1 MGSQAEI
8 YNKHREKNSKT
19 MTIGV
24 FDSGLG
30 GLSVLHCAQ
39 KMLPNEHFIY
49 YADEKHVPYGEKMP
63 AEIRF
68 LVNDIINFMIYKDV
82 DAIIIACNTA
92 TSALTMAYRKR
103 FPIQIIGMEPAVKKA
118 IDLYGDENKRILV
131 AATPVTIRGKKL
143 HNLVERVDSRQKVD
157 LIELPQLVCY
167 AEKGIFS
174 STQVSKYLQQ
184 ALQSYDLQSYGTVVL
199 GCTHF
204 NYFKK
209 ELQKLFQNTPH
220 VVDGNEGTVC
230 QMMKA
235 LSLSTEASGN
245 GITEYYFSGKTVDE
259 SDLKLINS
267 CLLQLDQ
274 VFDIN

>member
-1 MGSQAEI
+1 MH
-8 YNKHREKNSKT
+8 Y
-19 MTIGV
+19 
-24 FDSGLG
+24 
-30 GLSVLHCAQ
+30 AQ
-39 KMLPNEHFIY
+39 KMLPNERFIY
-49 YADEKHVPYGEKMP
+49 YADEKHVPYGEKTP

-68 LVNDIINFMIYKDV
+68 LVNDIINFMICKGV
-82 DAIIIACNTA
+82 DAVMIACNTA

-118 IDLYGDENKRILV
+118 IDLYGDEKKRILV
-131 AATPVTIRGKKL
+131 VATPVTIKGKKL
-143 HNLVERVDSRQKVD
+143 HNLVERVDTRKKVD
-157 LIELPQLVCY
+157 LAELPQLVRY

-174 STQVSKYLQQ
+174 SIQVSKYLQQ

-209 ELQKLFQNTPH
+209 EFQKLFQNPPH
-220 VVDGNEGTVC
+220 FVDGNEGTVR
-230 QMMKA
+230 QMMKV

-245 GITEYYFSGKTVDE
+245 GTTEYYFSGKKVDE
-259 SDLKLINS
+259 SGLKLINS
-267 CLLQLDQ
+267 CIVQLDQ

>member
-1 MGSQAEI
+1 
-8 YNKHREKNSKT
+8 

-30 GLSVLHCAQ
+30 GLSVLHYAQ
-39 KMLPNEHFIY
+39 KMFPNEHFIY
-49 YADEKHVPYGEKMP
+49 YADEKHVPYGEKTP

-68 LVNDIINFMIYKDV
+68 LVNDIINFMIHKGV
-82 DAIIIACNTA
+82 DIIMIACNTA
-92 TSALTMAYRKR
+92 TSALSMAYRKR

-131 AATPVTIRGKKL
+131 VATPVTIKGKKL
-143 HNLVERVDSRQKVD
+143 NDLVERIDSRQKVD
-157 LIELPQLVCY
+157 MAELPQLVRY

-184 ALQSYDLQSYGTVVL
+184 ALQSYDLQSYGTVVI

-209 ELQKLFQNTPH
+209 DFQKLFQVPLH
-220 VVDGNEGTVC
+220 FVDGNEGTVR
-230 QMMKA
+230 QMMRV
-235 LSLSTEASGN
+235 LSLSTESSGD
-245 GITEYYFSGKTVDE
+245 GITEYYFSGKSINE
-259 SDLKLINS
+259 SELKLINS
-267 CLLQLDQ
+267 CMLQLDQ